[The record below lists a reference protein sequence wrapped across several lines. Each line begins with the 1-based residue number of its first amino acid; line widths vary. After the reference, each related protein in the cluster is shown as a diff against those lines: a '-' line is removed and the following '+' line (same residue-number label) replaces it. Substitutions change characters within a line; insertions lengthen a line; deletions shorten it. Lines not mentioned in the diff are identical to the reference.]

1 MPPDAAVIARGL
13 TKRFGDL
20 VAVDHVNLEIRRGE
34 VFGFLGPNGAG
45 KSTTIRMLCGIM
57 DPSDGEA
64 EVLGLDVRRQAED
77 LKSRIGYMSQ
87 RSSLYA
93 DLSVTEQ
100 LDFYA
105 RVKKSSCS

>member
-20 VAVDHVNLEIRRGE
+20 VAVDHIDLEIRRGE

-64 EVLGLDVRRQAED
+64 EVLGLDVRRQA
-77 LKSRIGYMSQ
+77 
-87 RSSLYA
+87 
-93 DLSVTEQ
+93 
-100 LDFYA
+100 
-105 RVKKSSCS
+105 